1 MENTIPNQTRMK
13 TVSYDKIKIHKRS
26 TNLRQL
32 QLNILDSLTK
42 GPIVKIKR
50 PIRKIINKANES
62 DYELYNNKI
71 NSSLNKYQLSIA
83 HDKDKEDEPPN
94 PNDLGPNGKYL
105 NKDDK
110 RLIKK
115 IYHLNSLYANR
126 GLPTSNEQSRLK
138 VTIPEQEYPN
148 PFQSLGVIKANR
160 HLYDEISK
168 DFLYR
173 QSDLFNRK
181 ILDIQKYKNKFG
193 SVKVQKT
200 TVSASNNK
208 PMYDIP
214 VIDLTDKKDKHKE
227 NIGLMHILPQNG
239 VLKLFTYYKYPNK
252 NFPEGREQFSLFSK
266 GNEIL
271 ISGGITINM
280 KTLTI
285 WSLNLEKLEW
295 SKININGYAYNRY
308 GHTGIFYQNKI
319 YFFGGKIKYQKNSMT
334 CGLEVFSFTDN
345 QFSSHSVGK
354 LNPEPRRN
362 HIAEL
367 VGNQIFIHGGI
378 TNSNE
383 VLNDSFILN
392 LNPLKWVTTIISKYS
407 PGTNLYGHTSSV
419 VIPQYILKNHKFSI
433 YSYPNME
440 PGRANSLI
448 KEKGIYI
455 FGGKSKEEGGISNQ
469 LWILVTGK
477 KPLEW
482 IQPSTKGK
490 PPSPRYFHSM
500 SFYERGNFLIIHGGR
515 NDSLSDNIAL
525 NDTFLFDLENFDWLR
540 VELYSGIKEFK
551 VLNRC
556 GHQSMI
562 YLDKLIIVGGMNNNN
577 YLGSSLMIVNMDFSY
592 MNKPKSYEE
601 VLVKE
606 LKEKNDLESRK
617 RLSKIKLDLKQNQL
631 GVVTNITLPP
641 IK

>member
-1 MENTIPNQTRMK
+1 MDNTITNQTRMK
-13 TVSYDKIKIHKRS
+13 TVSYDKIKVHKRN

-62 DYELYNNKI
+62 DYELYNDKI
-71 NSSLNKYQLSIA
+71 NNSLKNYQLSIP
-83 HDKDKEDEPPN
+83 HDKDKEEEPN
-94 PNDLGPNGKYL
+94 PNDLGPNGKFL

-110 RLIKK
+110 KLIKK
-115 IYHLNSLYANR
+115 IYHLNRLYTNR
-126 GLPTSNEQSRLK
+126 GLPTLNEQSRLK
-138 VTIPEQEYPN
+138 VTIPDQEYPN

-173 QSDLFNRK
+173 QSDLFNKK
-181 ILDIQKYKNKFG
+181 IIDIQKYKNKFG
-193 SVKVQKT
+193 SVKIQKT

-208 PMYDIP
+208 GLYDIP

-239 VLKLFTYYKYPNK
+239 ILRLFTYYKYPNK

-295 SKININGYAYNRY
+295 DKININGYSYNRY

-345 QFSSHSVGK
+345 QFSTPSVGK

-392 LNPLKWVTTIISKYS
+392 LNPLKWMTTIINKYT
-407 PGTNLYGHTSSV
+407 PGPNLYGHTSSI

-433 YSYPNME
+433 YSYPNIE
-440 PGRANSLI
+440 PGRVNSLI

-482 IQPSTKGK
+482 IQPNTKGK
-490 PPSPRYFHSM
+490 PPCPRYFHSM

-540 VELYSGIKEFK
+540 VELYSGMKEFK

-606 LKEKNDLESRK
+606 LKEKTDLESK
-617 RLSKIKLDLKQNQL
+617 KKLSKIKLDLKHNQL

>member
-1 MENTIPNQTRMK
+1 MDNTITNQTRMK
-13 TVSYDKIKIHKRS
+13 TVSYDKIKVHKRN

-62 DYELYNNKI
+62 DYELYNDKI
-71 NSSLNKYQLSIA
+71 NNSLKNYQLSIP
-83 HDKDKEDEPPN
+83 HDKDKEEEPN
-94 PNDLGPNGKYL
+94 PNDLGPNGKFL

-110 RLIKK
+110 KLIKK
-115 IYHLNSLYANR
+115 IYHLNRLYTNR
-126 GLPTSNEQSRLK
+126 GLPTLNEQSRLK
-138 VTIPEQEYPN
+138 VTIPDQEYPN

-173 QSDLFNRK
+173 QSDLFNKK
-181 ILDIQKYKNKFG
+181 IIDIQKYKNKFG
-193 SVKVQKT
+193 SVKIQKT

-208 PMYDIP
+208 GLYDIP

-239 VLKLFTYYKYPNK
+239 ILRLFTYYKYPNK

-295 SKININGYAYNRY
+295 DKININGYSYNRY

-345 QFSSHSVGK
+345 QFSTPSVGK

-392 LNPLKWVTTIISKYS
+392 LNPLKWMTTIINKYT
-407 PGTNLYGHTSSV
+407 PGPNLYGHTSSI

-433 YSYPNME
+433 YSYPNIE
-440 PGRANSLI
+440 PGRVNSLI

-482 IQPSTKGK
+482 IQPNTKGK

-540 VELYSGIKEFK
+540 VELYSGMKEFK

-606 LKEKNDLESRK
+606 LKEKTDLESK
-617 RLSKIKLDLKQNQL
+617 KKLSKIKLDLKHNQL

>member
-1 MENTIPNQTRMK
+1 MDESNSIHTRLKTI
-13 TVSYDKIKIHKRS
+13 SYDKINIKRKS
-26 TNLRQL
+26 NLRQL

-42 GPIVKIKR
+42 GPIINL
-50 PIRKIINKANES
+50 RKKPNRRIGNTSNDN
-62 DYELYNNKI
+62 DYESYNTKI
-71 NSSLNKYQLSIA
+71 NNSLNKYQLSIIQ
-83 HDKDKEDEPPN
+83 DKDRDEPIDR
-94 PNDLGPNGKYL
+94 NDLGPNKKYL
-105 NKDDK
+105 DKDDK

-115 IYHLNSLYANR
+115 IYHLNSLYINR
-126 GLPTSNEQSRLK
+126 GLPTANEQSRIK
-138 VTIPEQEYPN
+138 VVIPEQEYPN

-173 QSDLFNRK
+173 QSDLFNKK
-181 ILDIQKYKNKFG
+181 IIAIQKYKNKFG
-193 SVKVQKT
+193 SVKIQKT
-200 TVSASNNK
+200 LVSASNNK
-208 PMYDIP
+208 GLYDIP
-214 VIDLTDKKDKHKE
+214 VIDLTEKKDK

-239 VLKLFTYYKYPNK
+239 ILKLFTYYKYPNK
-252 NFPEGREQFSLFSK
+252 NFPEGREQFSFFSR
-266 GNEIL
+266 GNDLI

-285 WSLNLEKLEW
+285 WNLNLEKLEW
-295 SKININGYAYNRY
+295 NKIHINGYPYNRY
-308 GHTGIFYQNKI
+308 GHTGILYQNKI

-334 CGLEVFSFTDN
+334 CGLEVFSFADN
-345 QFSSHSVGK
+345 QFTTPSPGK
-354 LNPEPRRN
+354 LVPEPRRN

-367 VGNQIFIHGGI
+367 IGNQMLIYGGI

-383 VLNDSFILN
+383 VLNDCFILN
-392 LNPLKWVTTIISKYS
+392 FNPLKWYTCVISKYH
-407 PGTNLYGHTSSV
+407 PGPRLYGHTSCV

-433 YSYPNME
+433 YSYPSIE
-440 PGRANSLI
+440 PGKANSLI
-448 KEKGIYI
+448 REKGIYI
-455 FGGKSKEEGGISNQ
+455 FGGKSKEEGGLSNQ

-482 IQPSTKGK
+482 VQPSTKGK

-515 NDSLSDNIAL
+515 NEMISDDLAL

-540 VELYSGIKEFK
+540 VELYSGLRDFK

-577 YLGSSLMIVNMDFSY
+577 YLGSTLMIVNMDFSF
-592 MNKPKSYEE
+592 MSKPKSVEE
-601 VLVKE
+601 MKIKE
-606 LKEKNDLESRK
+606 LRDKNDLDSRRK
-617 RLSKIKLDLKQNQL
+617 IAKIKSDLKQNQNPL
-631 GVVTNITLPP
+631 GLVTNITLPP

>member
-1 MENTIPNQTRMK
+1 MDNTITNQTRMK
-13 TVSYDKIKIHKRS
+13 TVSYDKIKVHKRN

-50 PIRKIINKANES
+50 PIKKIINKANES
-62 DYELYNNKI
+62 DYELYNDKI
-71 NSSLNKYQLSIA
+71 NNSLKNYQLSIP
-83 HDKDKEDEPPN
+83 HDKDKEEEPN
-94 PNDLGPNGKYL
+94 PNDLGPNGKFL

-110 RLIKK
+110 KLIKK
-115 IYHLNSLYANR
+115 IYHLNRLYTNR
-126 GLPTSNEQSRLK
+126 GLPTLNEQSRLK
-138 VTIPEQEYPN
+138 VTIPDQEYPN

-173 QSDLFNRK
+173 QSDLFNKK
-181 ILDIQKYKNKFG
+181 IIDIQKYKNKFG
-193 SVKVQKT
+193 SVKIQKT

-208 PMYDIP
+208 GLYDIP

-239 VLKLFTYYKYPNK
+239 ILRLFTYYKYPNK

-295 SKININGYAYNRY
+295 DKININGYSYNRY

-345 QFSSHSVGK
+345 QFSTPSVGK

-392 LNPLKWVTTIISKYS
+392 LNPLKWMTTIINKYT
-407 PGTNLYGHTSSV
+407 PGPNLYGHTSSI

-433 YSYPNME
+433 YSYPNIE
-440 PGRANSLI
+440 PGRVNSLI

-482 IQPSTKGK
+482 IQPNTKGK
-490 PPSPRYFHSM
+490 PPCPRYFHSM

-540 VELYSGIKEFK
+540 VELYSGMKEFK

-601 VLVKE
+601 MLVKE
-606 LKEKNDLESRK
+606 LKEKTDLESK
-617 RLSKIKLDLKQNQL
+617 KKLSKIKLDLKHNQL

>member
-1 MENTIPNQTRMK
+1 MDNTITNQTRMK
-13 TVSYDKIKIHKRS
+13 TVSYDKIKVHKRN

-62 DYELYNNKI
+62 DYELYNDKI
-71 NSSLNKYQLSIA
+71 NNSLKNYQLSIP
-83 HDKDKEDEPPN
+83 HDKDKEEEPN
-94 PNDLGPNGKYL
+94 PNDLGPNGKFL

-110 RLIKK
+110 KLIKK
-115 IYHLNSLYANR
+115 IYHLNRLYTNR
-126 GLPTSNEQSRLK
+126 GLPTLNEQSRLK
-138 VTIPEQEYPN
+138 VTIPDQEYPN

-173 QSDLFNRK
+173 QSDLFNKK
-181 ILDIQKYKNKFG
+181 IIDIQKYKNKFG
-193 SVKVQKT
+193 SVKIQKT

-208 PMYDIP
+208 GLYDIP

-239 VLKLFTYYKYPNK
+239 ILRLFTYYKYPNK

-295 SKININGYAYNRY
+295 DKININGYSYNRY

-345 QFSSHSVGK
+345 QFSTPSVGK

-392 LNPLKWVTTIISKYS
+392 LNPLKWMTTIINKYT
-407 PGTNLYGHTSSV
+407 PGPNLYGHTSSI

-433 YSYPNME
+433 YSYPNIE
-440 PGRANSLI
+440 PGRVNSLI

-482 IQPSTKGK
+482 IQPNTKGK